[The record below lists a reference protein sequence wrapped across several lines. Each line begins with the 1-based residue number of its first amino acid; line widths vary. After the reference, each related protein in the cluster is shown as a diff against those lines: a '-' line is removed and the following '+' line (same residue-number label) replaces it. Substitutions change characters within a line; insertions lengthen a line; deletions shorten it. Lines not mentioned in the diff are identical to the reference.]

1 MFLVHI
7 SVPLLVLI
15 TFRQMSAP
23 LEVLGKKVKMAD
35 FNMAAF

>member
-23 LEVLGKKVKMAD
+23 PEVFRKESQDG
-35 FNMAAF
+35 